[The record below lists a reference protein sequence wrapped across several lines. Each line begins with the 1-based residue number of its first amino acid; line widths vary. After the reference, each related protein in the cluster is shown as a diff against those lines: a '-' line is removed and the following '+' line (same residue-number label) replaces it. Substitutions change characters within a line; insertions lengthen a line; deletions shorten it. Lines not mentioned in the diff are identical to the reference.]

1 MNVYTVKRVL
11 NMLAAERKLRIVE
24 FVRQHRTASVSVL
37 AKEFGVHEATI
48 RRDLAEVEQEG
59 LLKRTH
65 GGVIV
70 ESLTHNEPSF
80 NERTNVQLDQKM
92 RIGRMAASLV
102 EDGDH
107 IIIDSGTTT
116 LHIAKNL
123 VNRSN
128 LTVVTNDIN
137 VAAELRDAPGVK
149 VTVTGGELYP
159 SSYMLNGMF
168 TDYVLGSLHVSKA
181 FVGTPAIHS
190 KHGLMH
196 PEAQLVPA
204 KQGMIA
210 AAQEVIVVADDTKI
224 GKLSLYKVAPNSSI
238 HTLITG
244 KETPDYDLKPF
255 QDTGINVI
263 TV

>member
-1 MNVYTVKRVL
+1 
-11 NMLAAERKLRIVE
+11 MLPAERKLRIVD
-24 FVRQHRTASVSVL
+24 FVRQYRVASVAKL
-37 AKEFGVHEATI
+37 AVEFDVHEATI
-48 RRDLAEVEQEG
+48 RRDLAELEHEG

-70 ESLTHNEPSF
+70 EQLTHNEPSF
-80 NERTNVQLDQKM
+80 NERSNVQLDQKM
-92 RIGRMAASLV
+92 RIGQLAASMV
-102 EDGDH
+102 EDGEN

-123 VNRSN
+123 VHRSN

-159 SSYMLNGMF
+159 SSFMLNGMF
-168 TDYVLGSLHVSKA
+168 TDQVLRSLHVSKA
-181 FVGTPAIHS
+181 FIGTPAIHP

-196 PEAQLVPA
+196 PEAQLVTA
-204 KQGMIA
+204 KQGMIQ
-210 AAQEVIVVADDTKI
+210 AAQEVIVVADDSKI
-224 GKLSLYKVAPNSSI
+224 GKLSLHKVAPNSAI

-244 KETPDYDLKPF
+244 KELAEYERRQF
-255 QDTGINVI
+255 QEAGVNVLLA
-263 TV
+263 

>member
-1 MNVYTVKRVL
+1 
-11 NMLAAERKLRIVE
+11 MLAAERKSRIIE
-24 FVRQHRTASVSVL
+24 YVRQYRSASVGAL

-48 RRDLAEVEQEG
+48 RRDLAEIEQDG
-59 LLKRTH
+59 LLQRTH

-70 ESLTHNEPSF
+70 EQMTNGEPSF
-80 NERTNVQLDQKM
+80 NERTAFKLDQKI
-92 RIGRMAASLV
+92 RIGKMAASLV

-116 LHIAKNL
+116 LHIARQL
-123 VNRSN
+123 VHR
-128 LTVVTNDIN
+128 TGIVVVTNDMN

-168 TDYVLGSLHVSKA
+168 TDHVLRSLHVSKA
-181 FVGTPAIHS
+181 FIGTPAIHPV
-190 KHGLMH
+190 HGLMH
-196 PEAQLVPA
+196 PEAQLVLA

-210 AAQEVIVVADDTKI
+210 AAQEVIVVADDSKI
-224 GKLSLYKVAPNSSI
+224 GKLSLYKVAPNSAI

-244 KETPDYDLKPF
+244 QEAPESHIKPF
-255 QDTGINVI
+255 QESGINVI

>member
-1 MNVYTVKRVL
+1 M
-11 NMLAAERKLRIVE
+11 MLAAERKMKIVE
-24 FVRQHRTASVSVL
+24 YVRKHRVASVAAL
-37 AKEFGVHEATI
+37 AAEFDVHESTI

-70 ESLTHNEPSF
+70 EKLTNNEPSF
-80 NERTNVQLDQKM
+80 NERSTARLEQKM
-92 RIGRMAASLV
+92 RIGAMAASLV

-107 IIIDSGTTT
+107 IILDSGTTT

-123 VNRSN
+123 TQRSN

-137 VAAELRDAPGVK
+137 IAAELRDSPGVK

-159 SSYMLNGMF
+159 SSFMLNGMF
-168 TDYVLGSLHVSKA
+168 TDHVLRSLHVSKA
-181 FVGTPAIHS
+181 FLGTPAIHP

-196 PEAQLVPA
+196 PEAQLVLA
-204 KQGMIA
+204 KQGMIN

-224 GKLSLYKVAPNSSI
+224 GKLSLHIVAPNSAI

-244 KETPDYDLKPF
+244 NEAPEYDIKQF
-255 QDTGINVI
+255 RDAGVNVI

>member
-1 MNVYTVKRVL
+1 
-11 NMLAAERKLRIVE
+11 MLAAERKIRIVE
-24 FVRQHRTASVSVL
+24 YVRRSRVASVAAL
-37 AKEFGVHEATI
+37 ALEFGVHEATI
-48 RRDLAEVEQEG
+48 RRDLGELEQEG

-70 ESLTHNEPSF
+70 EQLTHKEPSF
-80 NERTNVQLDQKM
+80 NERTHVQLDQKM
-92 RIGRMAASLV
+92 RIGQMAASLV
-102 EDGDH
+102 EDGEH
-107 IIIDSGTTT
+107 ILIDSGTTT
-116 LHIAKNL
+116 LHIAKQL
-123 VNRSN
+123 VHRSR

-137 VAAELRDAPGVK
+137 IAAELRDAPGVK

-159 SSYMLNGMF
+159 SSFMLNGMH
-168 TDYVLGSLHVSKA
+168 TDQVLRSLHVSKA
-181 FVGTPAIHS
+181 FLGTPAIHP

-204 KQGMIA
+204 KQGMIE

-224 GKLSLYKVAPNSSI
+224 GKLSLHKVAPNSAI

-244 KETPDYDLKPF
+244 KEAAEYDIATF
-255 QDTGINVI
+255 RETGVNVI